1 MRKRTELPP
10 ELVAEWADDRTIEEV
25 LATPHAQGGG
35 TPARVKWRCRV
46 ETCGHEWVAIINER
60 LNRGT
65 GCPVCAIQARST
77 KRRKLPHELAVEWAD
92 KRSVE
97 DVKIESKVKW
107 RCGKCRHEWIAR
119 LRSRLRGRGCPACAR
134 NLPGSWK
141 NHKDFPLIS
150 EYVGDAIVKRTQIRV
165 PCVICGKSY
174 LCEAGSW
181 LRGSRRH
188 FACAKPRRTDWQQPP
203 NMICLEPEKRATAN
217 ALTPLRFRHA
227 TCGHEIQTTL
237 KNLDT
242 AARKGTPGCARCA
255 NNTPLSVRFREEAPD
270 LLQHLTTPPKALAV
284 LAAIGADKG
293 ALGVAYR
300 NALHLT
306 QKGVSAIEAVR
317 RVAKEMDDNEDDTDT
332 GTSAT
337 DDVPLLPAGTRTE
350 ALPSPTEIDPT
361 LWSKQRLERALKSNS
376 DINGVLKKLG
386 HSIDESTCYQFFI
399 DAGLSELRDGYCD
412 AETVGDISPTDFLA
426 RVREETQSP
435 SKLASI
441 IATQFLTEIDG
452 ALALQQ
458 PRYFKPMKNG
468 EPLTLTMMQRL
479 IAWHM
484 MRARSFGNWSA
495 PGAGKTIGA
504 LFASTMLE
512 SQLTVVLCPLQV
524 VPTWANE
531 IDATFASGKR
541 VYRTHAQ
548 GTWTP
553 PADTNFLLVHY
564 EMLQQRNVEADI
576 EAFVRMHGSRVG
588 LIVVDEV
595 HRGKN
600 DGSIGQGDSASARRA
615 AIQSLTSKLPKAK
628 LLIQTGTPL
637 QTKCAEAISL
647 LHLID
652 DNISKDYGFTGRTG
666 LSEAIRIHWAMSRY
680 GVRFKPRVRRSNR
693 DLRCLAPTV
702 EPATEGDTINTYAG
716 YKLNVP
722 KAPTNLA
729 PIVRLNLTQ
738 SKPLLDLIRKGKRL
752 TWLAVDELLTPHKL
766 SAIVAAARK
775 GSVVYT
781 EHVGVGS
788 TTPIVKIIAKA
799 LQRAGFS
806 TAIYDG
812 RSESVKGHDVR
823 KGEKCPCP
831 RCDGMRKYKAG
842 AVDVLIASRTLGEGV
857 EGLQL
862 FGNRVIIN
870 APPWHNSAWQ
880 QLLGRW
886 HRKGQTRDVEVI
898 VPIVILTTEGGHEI
912 SLDLDRLGRV
922 NRTATLADCVLD
934 GIMPT
939 AQSQQSVLETAR
951 KQLEGMT

>member
-1 MRKRTELPP
+1 
-10 ELVAEWADDRTIEEV
+10 
-25 LATPHAQGGG
+25 
-35 TPARVKWRCRV
+35 
-46 ETCGHEWVAIINER
+46 
-60 LNRGT
+60 
-65 GCPVCAIQARST
+65 
-77 KRRKLPHELAVEWAD
+77 
-92 KRSVE
+92 
-97 DVKIESKVKW
+97 
-107 RCGKCRHEWIAR
+107 
-119 LRSRLRGRGCPACAR
+119 
-134 NLPGSWK
+134 
-141 NHKDFPLIS
+141 
-150 EYVGDAIVKRTQIRV
+150 
-165 PCVICGKSY
+165 
-174 LCEAGSW
+174 
-181 LRGSRRH
+181 
-188 FACAKPRRTDWQQPP
+188 
-203 NMICLEPEKRATAN
+203 
-217 ALTPLRFRHA
+217 
-227 TCGHEIQTTL
+227 
-237 KNLDT
+237 
-242 AARKGTPGCARCA
+242 
-255 NNTPLSVRFREEAPD
+255 
-270 LLQHLTTPPKALAV
+270 
-284 LAAIGADKG
+284 
-293 ALGVAYR
+293 
-300 NALHLT
+300 
-306 QKGVSAIEAVR
+306 
-317 RVAKEMDDNEDDTDT
+317 
-332 GTSAT
+332 
-337 DDVPLLPAGTRTE
+337 
-350 ALPSPTEIDPT
+350 
-361 LWSKQRLERALKSNS
+361 
-376 DINGVLKKLG
+376 
-386 HSIDESTCYQFFI
+386 
-399 DAGLSELRDGYCD
+399 
-412 AETVGDISPTDFLA
+412 
-426 RVREETQSP
+426 
-435 SKLASI
+435 
-441 IATQFLTEIDG
+441 
-452 ALALQQ
+452 
-458 PRYFKPMKNG
+458 
-468 EPLTLTMMQRL
+468 
-479 IAWHM
+479 
-484 MRARSFGNWSA
+484 
-495 PGAGKTIGA
+495 
-504 LFASTMLE
+504 MLE

-541 VYRTHAQ
+541 IYRTHAQ
-548 GTWTP
+548 GTWAP

-680 GVRFKPRVRRSNR
+680 GVRFKPRVRQSNR

-722 KAPTNLA
+722 KAPTDLA
-729 PIVRLNLTQ
+729 PIVRLSLAQ

-788 TTPIVKIIAKA
+788 TTPIVKTIAKA
-799 LQRAGFS
+799 LKRAGFS

-823 KGEKCPCP
+823 KGETCPCP

-934 GIMPT
+934 GVIPT

>member
-25 LATPHAQGGG
+25 LATPHARGGG
-35 TPARVKWRCRV
+35 VMAKVKWRCQAKD
-46 ETCGHEWVAIINER
+46 CGHEWVAI
-60 LNRGT
+60 L
-65 GCPVCAIQARST
+65 
-77 KRRKLPHELAVEWAD
+77 K
-92 KRSVE
+92 
-97 DVKIESKVKW
+97 
-107 RCGKCRHEWIAR
+107 
-119 LRSRLRGRGCPACAR
+119 SRLRGCGCMVCNIQAQADKKRGTWR
-134 NLPGSWK
+134 KHS
-141 NHKDFPLIS
+141 DFPLIAAYTPENANS
-150 EYVGDAIVKRTQIRV
+150 KTRISP
-165 PCVICGKSY
+165 PCAASCGKPYSNTISMW
-174 LCEAGSW
+174 LAGHRQH
-181 LRGSRRH
+181 LT
-188 FACAKPRRTDWQQPP
+188 CAKPRRTDWQQPP
-203 NMICLEPEKRATAN
+203 DIICLEAEKQATAN
-217 ALTPLRFRHA
+217 GNTHLRFRHDIP
-227 TCGHEIQTTL
+227 TCGREFQTRL
-237 KNLDT
+237 SNLDI
-242 AARKGTPGCARCA
+242 AARNGTSGCAHCYG
-255 NNTPLSVRFREEAPD
+255 NKPLSIRFREEAPD

-317 RVAKEMDDNEDDTDT
+317 RVAKEMDENEDTA
-332 GTSAT
+332 AT
-337 DDVPLLPAGTRTE
+337 DDVPLLPAHTK
-350 ALPSPTEIDPT
+350 SPAPDSTPFPIEIDPT
-361 LWSKQRLERALKSNS
+361 LWSKRRLESALKSNS

-441 IATQFLTEIDG
+441 IATQFLAEIDG

-458 PRYFKPMKNG
+458 PRYFKPTKNG

-484 MRARSFGNWSA
+484 MRARSFGNWST

-548 GTWTP
+548 GTWAP

-576 EAFVRMHGSRVG
+576 ETFVRMHGSRVG

-652 DNISKDYGFTGRTG
+652 DNIGKDYGFTGRTG

-680 GVRFKPRVRRSNR
+680 GVRFKPRVRQSNR

-722 KAPTNLA
+722 KAPTDLA
-729 PIVRLNLTQ
+729 PIVRLTLAQ

-788 TTPIVKIIAKA
+788 TTPIVKTIAKA
-799 LQRAGFS
+799 LKRAGFS
-806 TAIYDG
+806 TTIYDG

-823 KGEKCPCP
+823 KGEKCLCP

-898 VPIVILTTEGGHEI
+898 VPIIILTTEGGHEI

-934 GIMPT
+934 GVIPT